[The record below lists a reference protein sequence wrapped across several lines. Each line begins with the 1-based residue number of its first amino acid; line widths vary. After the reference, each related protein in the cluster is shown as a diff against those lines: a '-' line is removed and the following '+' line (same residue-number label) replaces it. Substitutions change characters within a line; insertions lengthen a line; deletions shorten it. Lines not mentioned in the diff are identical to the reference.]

1 MGGDPKAVIVFWTL
15 NHVEEPKRQHEIHA
29 LTRQRAQV
37 RINVDWKISGLVVP
51 FHKSAILAVGV
62 IIFQSKLNVAR
73 RGYSTTKRSAE
84 AIPCAHFKR
93 WITKE
98 QRVRVGNH
106 KKNRSVDRQF
116 LGQRIKRRC
125 IAAQLIGCGIW
136 AGRYVLY
143 AVHPICIAQ

>member
-37 RINVDWKISGLVVP
+37 NINIDWKISGLVVP
-51 FHKSAILAVGV
+51 FHKSAILALGV
-62 IIFQSKLNVAR
+62 IIFQCKLNVAR
-73 RGYSTTKRSAE
+73 RGHSTTKCSAE
-84 AIPCAHFKR
+84 AIRCAYFKS
-93 WITKE
+93 WIAKE

-106 KKNRSVDRQF
+106 KKNRSVDIQF
-116 LGQRIKRRC
+116 LGQSIKRRC
-125 IAAQLIGCGIW
+125 KAARLVGFGIW